1 MAEELSGLIESKFKA
16 ARVAMRNEMA
26 QAKDA
31 SDLDKEGLALAEK
44 MMENAFKKDAPVSE
58 DMGKEIAGYISK
70 AASVKLR
77 GASGKT
83 DPTPALSGPSAG
95 KGNTKTASNKA
106 ALDIL
111 TGKTSISET
120 VVNKIL
126 TPGNLEGIRKANK
139 EGLNLTEGE
148 INKVIED
155 AQKNAQ
161 IAADDPA
168 TKEKFRQL
176 GIPEET
182 FTSLTG
188 NLTSGIAD
196 ISASNV
202 GAQVVSAQKKMSENQ
217 MAQLSNPFGSIKAKI
232 DVPSLDVKVG
242 DPLASGSDLLQKMR
256 NKTGLAEEDLSV
268 KNPFGSMGIDFGN
281 IQGTIASLSKG
292 FPAFKDL
299 DVNLPSVS
307 GASNI
312 AATGLPVD
320 QIPDIVNKGGFT
332 NLAETVKKSETLP
345 DNIKPSTPVE
355 EIGVPKNRPVTTLVY
370 TTAHTAEEIELELG
384 STRRQIDLIITGW
397 TRNAI
402 DEREKSAKAFNES
415 IQELRKE
422 QFGDGTEQENS
433 SGTHYIILRDGTIQ
447 RILNTEVSAV
457 ARPKGQDNHINVV
470 NDAYKSAIIIRFD
483 AGYTCTAAEKNFKFL
498 SVKSISDEQFES
510 YRLFMEACTR
520 ALPGTGHISFSDFIS
535 FTAKIAGLPNSS
547 ASRNSFIFGPGFS
560 AAIYAL
566 NLNAGV
572 ENPLEGTGP
581 NSVNIL
587 NFLTGGGG

>member
-1 MAEELSGLIESKFKA
+1 MAEGIEKA
-16 ARVAMRNEMA
+16 GRVAMRNQMA
-26 QAKDA
+26 QAQSA
-31 SDLDKEGLALAEK
+31 SELDKEGVALAQK

-139 EGLNLTEGE
+139 EGLNLSEGQ
-148 INKVIED
+148 INEVIEE
-155 AQKNAQ
+155 AQTKAE

-188 NLTSGIAD
+188 NLTSSIAN

-202 GAQVVSAQKKMSENQ
+202 GAQVVSAQKIMSENQ
-217 MAQLSNPFGSIKAKI
+217 MTQLSNPFGSAKAKI
-232 DVPSLDVKVG
+232 DVPSLNVKAG
-242 DPLASGSDLLQKMR
+242 DPLALGSDLLQKMR
-256 NKTGLAEEDLSV
+256 NKTGLTEEDLSV
-268 KNPFGSMGIDFGN
+268 KNPFGSMGVDFGN
-281 IQGTIASLSKG
+281 IQGTIASLAKG
-292 FPAFKDL
+292 FPPFKDL
-299 DVNLPSVS
+299 DLNLPSVS

-312 AATGLPVD
+312 AATGLSED

-332 NLAETVKKSETLP
+332 NLAETVNTSETIP
-345 DNIKPSTPVE
+345 DNIQPSTPVE

-384 STRRQIDLIITGW
+384 ATRRQIDLIVVGW

-422 QFGDGTEQENS
+422 HFGNGTEQENS

-447 RILNTEVSAV
+447 RILNTEVPAL
-457 ARPKGQDNHINVV
+457 ARSKEANKHVDVV
-470 NDAYKSAIIIRFD
+470 NDAYKSSIVVRFD
-483 AGYTCTAAEKNFKFL
+483 AGYTCTAAEKNFKFI
-498 SVKSISDEQFES
+498 SVKSISNEQFES
-510 YRLFMEACTR
+510 YKLFVEACTR

-535 FTAKIAGLPNSS
+535 FTARIAGVNTVLT
-547 ASRNSFIFGPGFS
+547 RNSFIYGPGFD
-560 AAIYAL
+560 AAKYAL
-566 NLNAGV
+566 NFNAGV

>member
-58 DMGKEIAGYISK
+58 DMGKEIAGYVSK

-139 EGLNLTEGE
+139 EGLNLTEGQ
-148 INKVIED
+148 INEVIED
-155 AQKNAQ
+155 AQKKAE
-161 IAADDPA
+161 IAANDPA

-176 GIPEET
+176 GIDSDT

-188 NLTSGIAD
+188 NLTSGIAN
-196 ISASNV
+196 ISASDI
-202 GAQVVSAQKKMSENQ
+202 GAQVVSAQKTMSENQ
-217 MAQLSNPFGSIKAKI
+217 MAHLSNPFGSIKAKI
-232 DVPSLDVKVG
+232 DVPSLNVKVG

-256 NKTGLAEEDLSV
+256 NKTGLTEEDLSI
-268 KNPFGSMGIDFGN
+268 KNPFGSMGVDFGN

-292 FPAFKDL
+292 FPPFKDL

-312 AATGLPVD
+312 AATGLSVD
-320 QIPDIVNKGGFT
+320 QIPDIVKKGGFT

-384 STRRQIDLIITGW
+384 STRREIGLIIVRWTG
-397 TRNAI
+397 TTSDRRIESAKTYNEKVI
-402 DEREKSAKAFNES
+402 EKKGKSAN
-415 IQELRKE
+415 I
-422 QFGDGTEQENS
+422 
-433 SGTHYIILRDGTIQ
+433 HYLILRDGTVQ
-447 RILNTEVSAV
+447 RILNTEIAPEVAANTVSATGSQ
-457 ARPKGQDNHINVV
+457 ATSATAQFTQGLNNIINNMNFV
-470 NDAYKSAIIIRFD
+470 NIS
-483 AGYTCTAAEKNFKFL
+483 NKFL
-498 SVKSISDEQFES
+498 SSQSITFEQMES
-510 YRLFMEACTR
+510 YRMIAEAAVR
-520 ALPGTGHISFSDFIS
+520 AYPGVGHIAMELLTETIARDLGFSIG
-535 FTAKIAGLPNSS
+535 TSS
-547 ASRNSFIFGPGFS
+547 STRLGPGFN
-560 AAIYAL
+560 ADKFRE
-566 NLNAGV
+566 NLMVGADTNEYV
-572 ENPLEGTGP
+572 QERK
-581 NSVNIL
+581 
-587 NFLTGGGG
+587 

>member
-58 DMGKEIAGYISK
+58 DMGKEIAGYVSK

-139 EGLNLTEGE
+139 EGLNLTEGQ
-148 INKVIED
+148 INEVIED
-155 AQKNAQ
+155 AQKKAE
-161 IAADDPA
+161 IAANDPA

-176 GIPEET
+176 GIDSDT

-188 NLTSGIAD
+188 NLTSGIAN
-196 ISASNV
+196 ISASDI
-202 GAQVVSAQKKMSENQ
+202 GAQVVSAQKTMSENQ
-217 MAQLSNPFGSIKAKI
+217 MAHLSNPFGSIKAKI
-232 DVPSLDVKVG
+232 DVPSLNVKVG

-256 NKTGLAEEDLSV
+256 NKTGLTEEDLSI
-268 KNPFGSMGIDFGN
+268 KNPFGSMGVDFGN

-292 FPAFKDL
+292 FPPFKDL

-312 AATGLPVD
+312 AATGLSVD
-320 QIPDIVNKGGFT
+320 QIPDIVKKGGFT

-384 STRRQIDLIITGW
+384 STRREIGLIIVRWTG
-397 TRNAI
+397 TTSDRRIESAKTYNEKVI
-402 DEREKSAKAFNES
+402 EKKGKSAN
-415 IQELRKE
+415 I
-422 QFGDGTEQENS
+422 
-433 SGTHYIILRDGTIQ
+433 HYLILRDGTVQ
-447 RILNTEVSAV
+447 RILNTEIAPEVAANTVSATGSQ
-457 ARPKGQDNHINVV
+457 ATSATAQFTQGLNNIYKGSIV
-470 NDAYKSAIIIRFD
+470 ICFD
-483 AGYTCTAAEKNFKFL
+483 AGFICTEAEKNDKFL
-498 SVKSISDEQFES
+498 SSQSITSEQMES
-510 YRLFMEACTR
+510 YRMIAEAAVR
-520 ALPGTGHISFSDFIS
+520 AYPGVGHIAMELLTETIARDLGFSIG
-535 FTAKIAGLPNSS
+535 TSS
-547 ASRNSFIFGPGFS
+547 SPRLGPGFN
-560 AAIYAL
+560 ADKFRE
-566 NLNAGV
+566 NLMVGADTNEYV
-572 ENPLEGTGP
+572 QERK
-581 NSVNIL
+581 
-587 NFLTGGGG
+587 

>member
-1 MAEELSGLIESKFKA
+1 MTEELFKA
-16 ARVAMRNEMA
+16 ARTAMRNQMA

-31 SDLDKEGLALAEK
+31 SDLDREGLALAEK

-111 TGKTSISET
+111 TGKTSVGQT

-139 EGLNLTEGE
+139 EGLNLTEGQ
-148 INKVIED
+148 INEAIEE
-155 AQKNAQ
+155 AQTKAE
-161 IAADDPA
+161 IAANDPA

-176 GIPEET
+176 GIDSAT

-188 NLTSGIAD
+188 NLTSGIAN

-202 GAQVVSAQKKMSENQ
+202 GAQVVSAQKTMSENQ

-232 DVPSLDVKVG
+232 DVPSLNVKAG
-242 DPLASGSDLLQKMR
+242 DPLASGSDLLQKMKT
-256 NKTGLAEEDLSV
+256 KTGLTEENLSV
-268 KNPFGSMGIDFGN
+268 KNPFGSMGVDFGN
-281 IQGTIASLSKG
+281 IQGTIASLAKG

-299 DVNLPSVS
+299 DTNLPSVS

-370 TTAHTAEEIELELG
+370 TTAHTSEEIELELG
-384 STRRQIDLIITGW
+384 ATRREIGIFIARW
-397 TRNAI
+397 NATTS
-402 DEREKSAKAFNES
+402 DNRVESAEKYNEASLKKNGKSAN
-415 IQELRKE
+415 
-422 QFGDGTEQENS
+422 
-433 SGTHYIILRDGTIQ
+433 THYLILRDGSVH
-447 RILNTEVSAV
+447 RILNTEVAPEVPPITPTNSAT
-457 ARPKGQDNHINVV
+457 AKFIESINRIYKG
-470 NDAYKSAIIIRFD
+470 AIVICFD
-483 AGYTCTAAEKNFKFL
+483 AGYTCTTAEKNVKFL
-498 SVKSISDEQFES
+498 SNRSITSEQMDS
-510 YRLFMEACTR
+510 YRMIAEAAVR
-520 ALPGTGHISFSDFIS
+520 SHPGAGHIAMELLADIIS
-535 FTAKIAGLPNSS
+535 KELGFTYGGGTSKL
-547 ASRNSFIFGPGFS
+547 GPGFN
-560 AAIYAL
+560 ADKYRE
-566 NLNAGV
+566 NLMAGADTNEYV
-572 ENPLEGTGP
+572 QERK
-581 NSVNIL
+581 
-587 NFLTGGGG
+587 

>member
-58 DMGKEIAGYISK
+58 DMGKEIAGYVSK

-139 EGLNLTEGE
+139 EGLNLTEGQ
-148 INKVIED
+148 INEVIED
-155 AQKNAQ
+155 AQKKAE
-161 IAADDPA
+161 IAANDPA

-176 GIPEET
+176 GIDSDT

-188 NLTSGIAD
+188 NLTSGIAN
-196 ISASNV
+196 ISASDI
-202 GAQVVSAQKKMSENQ
+202 GAQVVSAQKTMSENQ
-217 MAQLSNPFGSIKAKI
+217 MAHLSNPFGSIKAKI
-232 DVPSLDVKVG
+232 DVPSLNVKVG

-256 NKTGLAEEDLSV
+256 NKTGLTEEDLSI
-268 KNPFGSMGIDFGN
+268 KNPFGSMGVDFGN

-292 FPAFKDL
+292 FPPFKEL

-312 AATGLPVD
+312 AATGLSVD
-320 QIPDIVNKGGFT
+320 QIPDIVKKGGFT

-384 STRRQIDLIITGW
+384 STRREIGLIIVRWTG
-397 TRNAI
+397 TTSDRRIESAKTYNEKVI
-402 DEREKSAKAFNES
+402 EKKGKSAN
-415 IQELRKE
+415 I
-422 QFGDGTEQENS
+422 
-433 SGTHYIILRDGTIQ
+433 HYLILRDGTVQ
-447 RILNTEVSAV
+447 RILNTEIAPEVAANTVSATGSQ
-457 ARPKGQDNHINVV
+457 ATSATAQFTQGLNNIYKGSIV
-470 NDAYKSAIIIRFD
+470 ICFD
-483 AGYTCTAAEKNFKFL
+483 AGFICTEAEKNDKFL
-498 SVKSISDEQFES
+498 SSQSITSEQMES
-510 YRLFMEACTR
+510 YRMIAEAAVR
-520 ALPGTGHISFSDFIS
+520 AYPGVGHIAMELLTETIARDLGFSIG
-535 FTAKIAGLPNSS
+535 TSS
-547 ASRNSFIFGPGFS
+547 STRLGPGFN
-560 AAIYAL
+560 ADKFRE
-566 NLNAGV
+566 NLMVGADTNEYV
-572 ENPLEGTGP
+572 QERK
-581 NSVNIL
+581 
-587 NFLTGGGG
+587 